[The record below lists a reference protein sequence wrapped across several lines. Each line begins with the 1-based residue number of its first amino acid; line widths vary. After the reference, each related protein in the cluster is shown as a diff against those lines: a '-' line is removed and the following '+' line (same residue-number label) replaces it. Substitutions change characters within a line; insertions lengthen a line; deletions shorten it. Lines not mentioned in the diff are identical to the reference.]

1 MSADPRL
8 RRITVFCGASSGCR
22 PVHLR
27 AAAEFGRAVAEAGL
41 ELVYGGARVGLMG
54 AVADAALRGGAT
66 VTGVIPRHLAR
77 HEIRHTG
84 LTRLLVVEDMHQRKA
99 RMAELGDAFVALPG
113 GLGTAEEF
121 FETLTWAQIGLH
133 DKPCALLDTD
143 GFYQPLLVFLAH
155 AAAEGF
161 VSRRDVDGIVVCER
175 PGDLL
180 PRLAARARSGWSVC
194 SDGDAV

>member
-1 MSADPRL
+1 VSTDARV
-8 RRITVFCGASSGCR
+8 RRVTVFCGASSGSSL
-22 PVHLR
+22 HLR
-27 AAAEFGRAVAEAGL
+27 AAAEFGRVVAEAGL
-41 ELVYGGARVGLMG
+41 ELVYGGAQVGLMG
-54 AVADAALRGGAT
+54 AVADAALRGGAA

-121 FETLTWAQIGLH
+121 FEILTWAQIGLH
-133 DKPCALLDTD
+133 DKPCALLDTG
-143 GFYQPLLVFLAH
+143 GFYRPLLAFLAH
-155 AAAEGF
+155 AAAVRGAP
-161 VSRRDVDGIVVCER
+161 RRGR
-175 PGDLL
+175 HRGL
-180 PRLAARARSGWSVC
+180 RAARGPPAPTRRARPLDC

>member
-1 MSADPRL
+1 M
-8 RRITVFCGASSGCR
+8 
-22 PVHLR
+22 
-27 AAAEFGRAVAEAGL
+27 
-41 ELVYGGARVGLMG
+41 GLMG
-54 AVADAALRGGAT
+54 AVADAALRGGAA

-121 FETLTWAQIGLH
+121 FEALTWAQIGLH

-143 GFYQPLLVFLAH
+143 GFYQPLLALLAH

-161 VSRRDVDGIVVCER
+161 MSRRDVDGIVVCAR

-180 PRLAARARSGWSVC
+180 PRLAARARSACSAC